1 MLNSQKK
8 SILKKITNYDKGG
21 IFMTNPLPKKKR
33 KISQMQIENN
43 ENNSVNSSVIS
54 GKKRMNSIR
63 LSDLLT
69 GKISMKPS
77 KETGGRYIKRG
88 NKCHFQCNC

>member
-33 KISQMQIENN
+33 KTIKMQTENYKKEKEQILKQIE
-43 ENNSVNSSVIS
+43 
-54 GKKRMNSIR
+54 
-63 LSDLLT
+63 LSD
-69 GKISMKPS
+69 KIKEIEHRIQLELEQYNIVINKKKPKNFTIYQS
-77 KETGGRYIKRG
+77 LKV
-88 NKCHFQCNC
+88 